1 MMDLA
6 APPACA
12 ANIASAMSPRMH
24 QGRLHGW
31 ARAMDAS
38 GSGRQGCI
46 GAMVRPRSNSKGA
59 RAPAPC
65 ASTWEAVQSG
75 AASAFITRQGQRQIL
90 GRTGASPVR
99 LVRRFPAL
107 GAGGRAERGWRGVNA
122 QRGRP
127 SRQGVQSGAAS
138 AFITRQGQRK
148 TLGRTGVSPVRFVRR
163 SPALGAGERAER
175 GCRGVNAQRTRPARQ
190 KMVSGAMA
198 QTKDKAWRP
207 HGRQGSC
214 RAGGVPPPARS
225 LFN

>member
-1 MMDLA
+1 MA
-6 APPACA
+6 
-12 ANIASAMSPRMH
+12 RG
-24 QGRLHGW
+24 GRAERGW
-31 ARAMDAS
+31 RGVNAQRGRPS
-38 GSGRQGCI
+38 RQG
-46 GAMVRPRSNSKGA
+46 
-59 RAPAPC
+59 
-65 ASTWEAVQSG
+65 VQSG
-75 AASAFITRQGQRQIL
+75 AASAFITRQGQRQTL
-90 GRTGASPVR
+90 GRTGISPVR
-99 LVRRFPAL
+99 FVRRSPAL
-107 GAGGRAERGWRGVNA
+107 GAGGRAERGFRGVNA

-225 LFN
+225 LLETTTEKKTARDKQVFFP